1 MLDQD
6 TVFQNLVV
14 TGLRGVGKTVLLD
27 TLKPIAIDKSWYW
40 VGTDMSEASSLQEAA
55 LALRLITDLSVVTS
69 SIAVERPRGTGF
81 VIDPRTPPKT
91 LDFQALLELFTGTPG
106 LNTDK
111 LKAVL
116 EHVWTCIDYLGVR
129 GVVFAYDEAQNLSDH
144 AVDGEFPLSMLLEVF
159 QSLQRRGIRMLLV
172 LTGLSTLTAGLV
184 EARTYA
190 ERMFR
195 ILSLERLS
203 REATAEAI
211 LKPVGGDSPCAA
223 GFTEGAVDAIYGD
236 SLAVIPTSYSTSAVR
251 CSTCGPRTWR
261 QGRNFGRYPCRISRA
276 SWTPTFF
283 VGRWA
288 RATDR
293 QRDLL
298 GVVAQ
303 LETSGGEFTVQQ
315 IVAKSRES
323 SKKPFSPSHVNQML
337 VALCEAGLVY
347 KSRWGRYSLA
357 VPLLDGFI
365 RRQLEDGRMKAGR

>member
-223 GFTEGAVDAIYGD
+223 GFTEGAVDAIYEFTRGYPYFVQYVCREVFDLWAQDVAAGEELREIPLSDITRKLD
-236 SLAVIPTSYSTSAVR
+236 SD
-251 CSTCGPRTWR
+251 
-261 QGRNFGRYPCRISRA
+261 
-276 SWTPTFF
+276 FF

>member
-1 MLDQD
+1 
-6 TVFQNLVV
+6 
-14 TGLRGVGKTVLLD
+14 
-27 TLKPIAIDKSWYW
+27 
-40 VGTDMSEASSLQEAA
+40 
-55 LALRLITDLSVVTS
+55 
-69 SIAVERPRGTGF
+69 
-81 VIDPRTPPKT
+81 
-91 LDFQALLELFTGTPG
+91 
-106 LNTDK
+106 
-111 LKAVL
+111 
-116 EHVWTCIDYLGVR
+116 
-129 GVVFAYDEAQNLSDH
+129 
-144 AVDGEFPLSMLLEVF
+144 
-159 QSLQRRGIRMLLV
+159 MLLV

-223 GFTEGAVDAIYGD
+223 GFTEGAVDAIYEFTRGYPYFVQYVCREVFDLWAQDVAAGEELREIPLSDITRKLD
-236 SLAVIPTSYSTSAVR
+236 SD
-251 CSTCGPRTWR
+251 
-261 QGRNFGRYPCRISRA
+261 
-276 SWTPTFF
+276 FF